1 MKKGQIPEVWKY
13 RPDTVKPGDIL
24 GIYHAERSEEGNN
37 KIKVVKED
45 WKVVQVLQFY
55 ALCVNKRGTRKSFLY
70 HELEEKTNPGICGEQ
85 RRRQESSRESS
96 RVLKRDQKI

>member
-13 RPDTVKPGDIL
+13 RPDTVKPGDVL
-24 GIYHAERSEEGNN
+24 GIYHAERSKEGNN

-55 ALCVNKRGTRKSFLY
+55 ALCVNKKGTRKSLLY
-70 HELEEKTNPGICGEQ
+70 HELEEKTNPERKIREYAGSKGEG
-85 RRRQESSRESS
+85 R
-96 RVLKRDQKI
+96 KAAGKAAGY

>member
-1 MKKGQIPEVWKY
+1 MEIPSGHSKAG
-13 RPDTVKPGDIL
+13 GDVL

-55 ALCVNKRGTRKSFLY
+55 ALCVNKKGTRKSLLY
-70 HELEEKTNPGICGEQ
+70 HELEEKTNPERKIREYAGSKGEG
-85 RRRQESSRESS
+85 R
-96 RVLKRDQKI
+96 KAAGKAAGY

>member
-13 RPDTVKPGDIL
+13 RPDTVKPGDVL

-55 ALCVNKRGTRKSFLY
+55 ALCVNKKGTRKSLLY
-70 HELEEKTNPGICGEQ
+70 HELEEKTNPERKIREYAGSKGEG
-85 RRRQESSRESS
+85 R
-96 RVLKRDQKI
+96 KAAGKAAGY